1 MAEHETNPQHAKG
14 CFMLLV
20 FCGLVLLAGN
30 FFPPLQLVGCAVTPS
45 RLQGRVLDQDG
56 KPIPEAHVTIK
67 RHLTPLSEKGE
78 KTVTMTDADGRF
90 SYFGFQGFSLFVSVD
105 KQNYYSVHEPMP
117 DRSLSSSERSFDQFS
132 GGFPHPRVPEVFHLF
147 RPPPPEDLIK
157 HPDRDYRIPR
167 DGTPLVIQLN
177 PTDIG
182 PRPEIEVRCW
192 TSEPGNPGGAVRYDW
207 HAEIRPRSGAGV
219 RRKDRFDF
227 IAPEEG
233 YEPVF
238 EIQMPALIDG
248 EENKKWSNDVEMD
261 AFYRFEGDVS
271 ARAKVRFITGGDHF
285 VVFESFLNPK
295 PGSRNLSVLP
305 KWK

>member
-20 FCGLVLLAGN
+20 LCGLVLLAGN
-30 FFPPLQLVGCAVTPS
+30 FFPPLQLAGCTVTPS

-56 KPIPEAHVTIK
+56 KPIPEAYVTIK
-67 RHLTPLSEKGE
+67 RHLTPLSEKGD
-78 KTVTMTDADGRF
+78 KTVTMTDVDGRF
-90 SYFGFQGFSLFVSVD
+90 SYFGLQGFSLFVSVD

-117 DRSLSSSERSFDQFS
+117 DRSLTSSERSFDQFS

-157 HPDRDYRIPR
+157 HPDRDYQIPR
-167 DGTPLVIQLN
+167 NGTPLIIQLN

-192 TSEPGNPGGAVRYDW
+192 TSEPVHPSGRVRYDW
-207 HAEIRPRSGAGV
+207 HAEIRPKSGAGIP
-219 RRKDRFDF
+219 RKDRFDF

-233 YEPVF
+233 YESVF
-238 EIQMPALIDG
+238 DIQMPALIDG
-248 EENKKWSNDVEMD
+248 EENQKWSNDVEMD
-261 AFYRFEGDVS
+261 AFYRFEGGVH
-271 ARAKVRFITGGDHF
+271 ARAKIRFIAGGDHF

-295 PGSRNLSVLP
+295 PGSMNLSVLP